1 MLVPHVVADLPL
13 GINPWLLG
21 AQLLN
26 FGILYFILAKFAFP
40 ALYKTLDQRAATIR
54 QGVENSERAKTELAK
69 AQQQADGI
77 IQAAQQRSQQII
89 ADAGTAGERVRAQI
103 EAEAKAR
110 AAEIAEQNRRRMAQE
125 EAQAQNA
132 LRQQT
137 ADLAIQAASVVVGRS
152 LDNSDQRRLVEQF
165 LTEVR

>member
-1 MLVPHVVADLPL
+1 MIVPHVVADLPL

-21 AQLLN
+21 AQLVN
-26 FGILYFILAKFAFP
+26 FGILYFILARFAFP
-40 ALYKTLDQRAATIR
+40 ALFKTLDQRAATIR
-54 QGVENSERAKTELAK
+54 QGVENAERAKAELAR

-77 IQAAQQRSQQII
+77 VQAAQQRSQQII
-89 ADAGTAGERVRAQI
+89 NDASVAGERVRAQI
-103 EAEAKAR
+103 EAEAKNR
-110 AAEIAEQNRRRMAQE
+110 AEEIAEQNRRRMTQE

-152 LDNSDQRRLVEQF
+152 LDGQDQRRLVDQF
-165 LTEVR
+165 LTEVQ